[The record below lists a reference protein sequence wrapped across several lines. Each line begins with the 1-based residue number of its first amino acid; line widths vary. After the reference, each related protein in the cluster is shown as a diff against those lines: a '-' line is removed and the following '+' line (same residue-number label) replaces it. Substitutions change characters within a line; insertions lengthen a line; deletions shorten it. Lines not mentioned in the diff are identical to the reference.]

1 MTELKTSNSGVVIV
15 GAGPAGIAAA
25 VRAAECGKQVT
36 LVDDNPAEGGQI
48 WRGGQGNASTR
59 QAAKW
64 FTKLRDS
71 GASIRTGARIIA
83 ADPIA
88 RTLRAETSDSAF
100 DIDYGTLIL
109 ATGARE
115 LFLPFPGWTLPNV
128 MGCGGLQGLV
138 KAGLPVQGKRI
149 VVAGSG
155 PLLLAVASQLRNYGA
170 SVQMVVEQAGWGSL
184 VGFGLSLGRR
194 PGKLWQALALK
205 VSLGSTP
212 YLPGSWVRAAEGVDQ
227 LNRVQIQNG
236 SKTHLVDCDYLALA
250 YGFVP
255 NTELAQLLD
264 CQLSNGFAAVDEYQH
279 STSRGVFCAGE
290 LTGLGGVE
298 RSLVEGQIAGYAAGG
313 RDDLAR
319 NHFPER
325 ERLRQFA
332 KRLNRAFRLRKELRE
347 LPDPQT
353 IVCRCEDVRYGEC
366 GESDCWRS
374 AKLHLRCGMGPC
386 QGRICGPA
394 TQFLFGW
401 KHESIR
407 PPAFPARVSS
417 LVSEPT
423 HSNEKGACK

>member
-227 LNRVQIQNG
+227 LNRVPIQKRIMRIARSTDHRLPLRRCPPWRVRG
-236 SKTHLVDCDYLALA
+236 IRLLALRQTTLA
-250 YGFVP
+250 LRHGPLSRP
-255 NTELAQLLD
+255 NLR
-264 CQLSNGFAAVDEYQH
+264 
-279 STSRGVFCAGE
+279 SR
-290 LTGLGGVE
+290 
-298 RSLVEGQIAGYAAGG
+298 
-313 RDDLAR
+313 
-319 NHFPER
+319 N
-325 ERLRQFA
+325 
-332 KRLNRAFRLRKELRE
+332 
-347 LPDPQT
+347 T
-353 IVCRCEDVRYGEC
+353 ISFWLE
-366 GESDCWRS
+366 
-374 AKLHLRCGMGPC
+374 A
-386 QGRICGPA
+386 
-394 TQFLFGW
+394 
-401 KHESIR
+401 
-407 PPAFPARVSS
+407 
-417 LVSEPT
+417 
-423 HSNEKGACK
+423 